1 MLTVLDEVTWVVGDT
16 RSAAGK
22 VIEASET
29 VEAPPRAFSVA
40 LQVSWPGCRLTSRRT
55 NPSLP

>member
-22 VIEASET
+22 VSEASET

-40 LQVSWPGCRLTSRRT
+40 LQVFLARL
-55 NPSLP
+55 PSDVAPY